1 MLHME
6 KGNEIGQ
13 FEILEGRLNKILEGY
28 TTLKEEREKLIS
40 QMKEREKDVEKLKEE
55 LYALK
60 NERSE
65 VRTRIER
72 LIKRLEGIPLDQ

>member
-1 MLHME
+1 ME
-6 KGNEIGQ
+6 KGNEIGH

-28 TTLKEEREKLIS
+28 TTLKEEREKLTS
-40 QMKEREKDVEKLKEE
+40 QMKAKEKEVEKLKEA
-55 LYALK
+55 LDALK

-65 VRTRIER
+65 IRTRIER

>member
-1 MLHME
+1 ME

-28 TTLKEEREKLIS
+28 TTLKEEREKLSS
-40 QMKEREKDVEKLKEE
+40 QMKEKEKEVEKLKEE
-55 LYALK
+55 LYALN

>member
-1 MLHME
+1 ME
-6 KGNEIGQ
+6 KGNEIAQ
-13 FEILEGRLNKILEGY
+13 FAVLEDKLNEILEGY

-40 QMKEREKDVEKLKEE
+40 QMKAKEEAVEKLKEE
-55 LYALK
+55 VYALK

-72 LIKRLEGIPLDQ
+72 LIERLEGIPLEQ

>member
-1 MLHME
+1 ME

-28 TTLKEEREKLIS
+28 TTLKEEREKLSS
-40 QMKEREKDVEKLKEE
+40 QMKEKEKEVEKLKEE
-55 LYALK
+55 LYALN

-72 LIKRLEGIPLDQ
+72 LIKRLEGIPLE

>member
-1 MLHME
+1 ME

-28 TTLKEEREKLIS
+28 TTLKEEREKLVS
-40 QMKEREKDVEKLKEE
+40 QMKEKEKEVEQLKEE
-55 LYALK
+55 LYSLK

>member
-1 MLHME
+1 VE
-6 KGNEIGQ
+6 KENEILQ
-13 FEILEGRLNKILEGY
+13 FAVLEDRLNKILEGY

-40 QMKEREKDVEKLKEE
+40 QMHVNEEEVEKLREE
-55 LYALK
+55 IATLK

-72 LIKRLEGIPLDQ
+72 LIERLEGIPLDQ

>member
-1 MLHME
+1 ME

-40 QMKEREKDVEKLKEE
+40 QMKEKEKEVEKLKEE
-55 LYALK
+55 LYALN